1 MKIAIVCVNYNSYE
15 ELCGYLRSIDRA
27 VKGIDGISLE
37 IIVADNS
44 NGNNIID
51 SNQFEYIHLK
61 QECYENLGYLGGA
74 SAVINNMLDV
84 MVYDYVAISNVDLQL
99 SEDFFKVLNS
109 IDVCRD
115 TAWIAPQIYSHDEE
129 RDRNPKVIS
138 RYSKRKLKML
148 YYMYKYPILF
158 YLYTATAYKRKK
170 LAPKY
175 DEMDIYAGHGSF
187 MLLTRN
193 FFKEYKKI
201 EYPIFLFGEELFL
214 AELIREK
221 GMKVRYVPSLRLE
234 DNEHVSTS
242 RMKKKFYFKC
252 NTESIKYI
260 LDTFYEQN

>member
-1 MKIAIVCVNYNSYE
+1 MRVLVVCVNYNSYKELAVYLGTIE
-15 ELCGYLRSIDRA
+15 EAASRSENVAID
-27 VKGIDGISLE
+27 VTI
-37 IIVADNS
+37 ADNS
-44 NGNNIID
+44 SNYADVDASKYRHIVVRQVKFDNI
-51 SNQFEYIHLK
+51 
-61 QECYENLGYLGGA
+61 GYLGA
-74 SAVINNMLDV
+74 AQKVINESVKD
-84 MVYDYVAISNVDLQL
+84 YDYVVISNVDLQI
-99 SEDFFKVLNS
+99 SDNFFQILKE
-109 IDVCRD
+109 IKTDD
-115 TAWIAPQIYSHDEE
+115 ETAWIAPQIYSHDEE

-148 YYMYKYPILF
+148 YYMYRYPILF

-175 DEMDIYAGHGSF
+175 GEMDIYAGHGSF

-193 FFKEYKKI
+193 FFHEYKKI

-260 LDTFYEQN
+260 LDTFYE